1 MQKRRDSR
9 QRGDAGKGSGRASQ
23 CLEDFRLLKSRGRV
37 KSEEHP
43 ELWQEVI
50 WSG

>member
-9 QRGDAGKGSGRASQ
+9 QRGALTQAPTGPLDFG
-23 CLEDFRLLKSRGRV
+23 DFRLLKSRGRV